1 VISLPLLLS
10 RSHPGAQVSSA
21 PDSQFSGARGKD
33 CMLITD
39 GKASQAA
46 IFDRIGSMARKSSR
60 MLAIGALLAGGSF
73 FVSSASAQTPGQL
86 TFDTPELA
94 VKALVAAS
102 KDENRVALEK
112 IFGSDYSQL
121 LSGDP
126 VEDKQDLDN
135 FTAAIQQSVQL
146 QQVDATKYTVTA
158 GNFEWPA
165 PIPVVQKDG
174 KWFFDTKSGV
184 DVIMDRRVGEN
195 EFSAI
200 ETCRAYAM
208 AQWEYFTQGDWDHD
222 GVAEYAK
229 RIISTPG
236 KHDGLYWETDDDENQ
251 SPLGASVAAAQ
262 VRAAEAAAANP
273 GPAPKPVATKSM
285 LPKTAASPTDAKES
299 AEIETLS
306 LPYTPYH
313 GYYFKILTAQGPYA
327 PGGKYSYIINGN
339 MIAGYALVAYPS
351 KWSVTGVMTFII
363 NQQGRVYEKNL
374 GSDTDKL
381 AAAMTAYNP
390 DPSWKLV
397 EVQP

>member
-1 VISLPLLLS
+1 M
-10 RSHPGAQVSSA
+10 Q
-21 PDSQFSGARGKD
+21 
-33 CMLITD
+33 ITA
-39 GKASQAA
+39 GKASRA
-46 IFDRIGSMARKSSR
+46 FTLDSIGSIARKSSR
-60 MLAIGALLAGGSF
+60 VLAAAALLAGSSF
-73 FVSSASAQTPGQL
+73 FATVSSAQGPGQL
-86 TFDTPELA
+86 SFDTPEAA

-102 KDENRVALEK
+102 KDHDPVLLAKL
-112 IFGSDYSQL
+112 FGPDYTQL

-126 VEDKQDLDN
+126 AEDKQDMDN
-135 FTAAIQQSVQL
+135 FTAAIQQSATL
-146 QQVDATKYTVTA
+146 QQVDATKYTITA

-165 PIPVVQKDG
+165 PIPLVQKDG
-174 KWFFDTKSGV
+174 KWYFDTKSGV
-184 DVIMDRRVGEN
+184 EVIMDRRVGEN
-195 EFSAI
+195 EFSAM

-208 AQWEYFTQGDWDHD
+208 AQWEYFTQGDWDSD

-236 KHDGLYWETDDDENQ
+236 KHDGLYWETDGDENK
-251 SPLGASVAAAQ
+251 SPLGVSLAAAQ
-262 VRAAEAAAANP
+262 VRAAETAGAKP
-273 GPAPKPVATKSM
+273 GPAPKPVAAKSL
-285 LPKTAASPTDAKES
+285 LPSGSSDSSAAKES

-327 PGGKYSYIINGN
+327 AGGKYSYIINGN

-374 GSDTDKL
+374 GPETDKL

>member
-1 VISLPLLLS
+1 M
-10 RSHPGAQVSSA
+10 Q
-21 PDSQFSGARGKD
+21 
-33 CMLITD
+33 ITD
-39 GKASQAA
+39 RKLTDTATPDLFCS
-46 IFDRIGSMARKSSR
+46 IARKPSR
-60 MLAIGALLAGGSF
+60 ILAAAALLIGGSLF
-73 FVSSASAQTPGQL
+73 TSAAHAQTPGQL
-86 TFDTPELA
+86 TFDTPEAA

-102 KDENRVALEK
+102 KDHDPVLLAKL
-112 IFGSDYSQL
+112 FGPDYTQL

-126 VEDKQDLDN
+126 AEDKQDMDN
-135 FTAAIQQSVQL
+135 FTAAIQESAQL

-165 PIPVVQKDG
+165 PIPIVQKDG

-184 DVIMDRRVGEN
+184 EVIMDRRVGEN
-195 EFSAI
+195 EFSAM
-200 ETCRAYAM
+200 ETCRAYAI

-236 KHDGLYWETDDDENQ
+236 KHDGLYWETDGDENK
-251 SPLGASVAAAQ
+251 SPLGVSLAAAQ
-262 VRAAEAAAANP
+262 VRTAETATAKP
-273 GPAPKPVATKSM
+273 GPAPKPASAKSL
-285 LPKTAASPTDAKES
+285 LPNSSADSAAAKES
-299 AEIETLS
+299 EEIETLS
-306 LPYTPYH
+306 IPHTPYH

-339 MIAGYALVAYPS
+339 MIGGYALVAYPS

-374 GSDTDKL
+374 GPDTDKL

>member
-1 VISLPLLLS
+1 VISLPAVFIA
-10 RSHPGAQVSSA
+10 RNAGAQVPSA
-21 PDSQFSGARGKD
+21 PSSQFSGARGKER
-33 CMLITD
+33 MQIND
-39 GKASQAA
+39 GKASKAA
-46 IFDRIGSMARKSSR
+46 TLDAIRFIARKSFR
-60 MLAIGALLAGGSF
+60 VLAAAALLAGGSF
-73 FVSSASAQTPGQL
+73 FATVAAAQAPGQL
-86 TFDTPELA
+86 TFDTPEAA

-102 KDENRVALEK
+102 KDHDPVLLAKL
-112 IFGSDYSQL
+112 FGPDYTQL

-126 VEDKQDLDN
+126 AEDKQDMDN
-135 FTAAIQQSVQL
+135 FTAAIQQSAQL

-165 PIPVVQKDG
+165 PIPIVQKDG

-184 DVIMDRRVGEN
+184 EVIMDRRVGEN

-200 ETCRAYAM
+200 ETCRAYAI

-236 KHDGLYWETDDDENQ
+236 KHDGLYWETDGDENK
-251 SPLGASVAAAQ
+251 SPLGVSVAAAQ
-262 VRAAEAAAANP
+262 VRVAETAATKP
-273 GPAPKPVATKSM
+273 GPAPKPVSAKSL
-285 LPKTAASPTDAKES
+285 LPNGSADSSAAKES

-306 LPYTPYH
+306 IPYTPYH

-339 MIAGYALVAYPS
+339 MIGGYAMVAYPS
-351 KWSVTGVMTFII
+351 KWSVTGVMTFIV

-374 GSDTDKL
+374 GPDTDKL